1 MAKKEGGLCTPPL
14 RGRFSDLRNPLLSND
29 FQSGGYPHQWVACPY
44 SRETTMITN
53 NKNKK
58 EKIIMNFN
66 NNIFRT
72 ENVKMASGRVITH
85 IVKVET
91 GKRICF
97 VDNQADLDW
106 TISELMKQRLG

>member
-1 MAKKEGGLCTPPL
+1 
-14 RGRFSDLRNPLLSND
+14 
-29 FQSGGYPHQWVACPY
+29 
-44 SRETTMITN
+44 
-53 NKNKK
+53 
-58 EKIIMNFN
+58 MNFN